1 MNKMMIGS
9 AVGFAMGVGLM
20 MSPMGRT
27 IRKDV
32 QKGMCKAKKMMNG
45 MANQNGSDC

>member
-27 IRKDV
+27 IRKDM

-45 MANQNGSDC
+45 MANQSGANA